1 MEKKFFFLLVDG
13 DVYLHQEADPRY
25 RGSAI
30 PSRAFRYLQNM
41 TDSGDV
47 TTAAGKHLE
56 AEFLKKIIF
65 FNLYIFALTLTTY
78 PPTLFILYHIAM
90 I

>member
-1 MEKKFFFLLVDG
+1 MILILEIFSLNEYSTVDG
-13 DVYLHQEADPRY
+13 DTYLHQEADPRY

-47 TTAAGKHLE
+47 SAAAGAK
-56 AEFLKKIIF
+56 
-65 FNLYIFALTLTTY
+65 FNI
-78 PPTLFILYHIAM
+78 
-90 I
+90 